1 MKKLYLLSVLLLTS
15 VGMWAQSFE
24 VDGIQYS
31 VKSATDLTVNVTGF
45 NSNYE
50 GDLVLN
56 GSVVYN
62 DATYQVVSIG
72 NYALQRCSSLTSVG
86 DLSACTS
93 IGAHAFL
100 ECSNLTSVG
109 NLSVC
114 TAIGVR
120 AFQGCSSLTSVDLSA
135 CTTIEACALLGCSKL
150 TSVDLSACTT
160 IGSETFKECSSLT
173 SVGDLSA
180 CTAIGDYAFL
190 GCSSLTSVGDLSA
203 CTSIGNSAF
212 YNCSSLTSVGD
223 LSACTSI
230 GDNAF
235 QNCSSLASVGDL
247 SSCMSIG
254 GHAFRDC
261 SSLTS
266 VGDLSSCT
274 SIGIWAFQNCSSL
287 TSVGDLSSCTSIG
300 DIAFRDCSSLASVG
314 DLSAC
319 TSIGSSA
326 FSGCS
331 NLTSVELS
339 SCTSIG
345 INAFYGCSSLAS
357 VGNLSSCT
365 SIGGSAFR
373 DCSSLASVGD
383 LSSCMSIGDNAFNG
397 CSNLTSVGDL
407 SACTSIGYGAFNG
420 MAACPYITI
429 TSPTIPTITSSI
441 ANMSIIL
448 VPQDLIDDY
457 RSADGWKDL
466 TYVLPIGTQTEYDVT
481 ISANETSSAL
491 HAAIGENNLQGV
503 TKLKITGS
511 FNSYDVMII
520 RNKMINLH
528 QLDLTD
534 ANVVA
539 NDYEY
544 YSGCHSEDNIIGN
557 NMFRELKLISVKL
570 PMTITK
576 IGNGAFEGC
585 TLLKEVMIHEGL
597 KELGQYAFNG
607 CNSLAD
613 ISLPDGMEEIGS
625 NAFVGC
631 PIKEITIPEGIKRL
645 RTYTFGWINPCS
657 LERIHLPSTLEV
669 MEGSCFTYGGYSNN
683 LTELILP
690 TGLKRIEGT
699 LGNNNKATTVHIPP
713 MMEYIADG
721 AFSGWSAVKD
731 YYVYVVDPISV
742 NMNTFANYTT
752 ATLHVPTQSYYNYY
766 WNTQWSQFANLV
778 EFNEPYERFYLNN
791 DFTLAEDKRFD
802 GVPSADFK
810 KNSGFI
816 VEGNASQTLNEVHV
830 MSDGTDAASII
841 DAGNININKLCY
853 DITISANKW
862 YFFSFPFRVKCSDI
876 VAPGYYALRYYD
888 GEERAANGSGGWKD
902 YTGEY
907 LEPGV
912 GYIIQCNTAGT
923 LSIPVSNPA
932 FNGQDKETEL
942 TMHYAE
948 NSQHASWNFIGNP
961 CNSYYNIDDC
971 GYDAPLTIWNGS
983 GYDAYRPGDDEYLLH
998 PFQAFFTQKPE
1009 DSSRLQFESES
1020 RCTYQQGQKQQSNA
1034 KAARMMKGINP
1045 KRLFIN
1051 LTISDGTNSDRTRVV
1066 FNDAKADAYE
1076 LGTDAAKFLT
1086 NSIPQIYSTDG
1097 TNVRYAINERK
1108 QGEVKLGFNA
1118 PKAGTYTIAAVRM
1131 DIPMK
1136 LRDLETGTVVS
1147 LTDKDYSFESKAG
1160 TFDDRFM
1167 LEIDNSATGIAQLN
1181 KETGASVIS
1190 AGNGLYVSGLNGTY
1204 ATIYNTSG
1212 AIVAQNVGNGFM
1224 PLATGIYIVKVN
1236 GKSAKVGVR

>member
-1 MKKLYLLSVLLLTS
+1 MKKLYLLFVLLLTS
-15 VGMWAQSFE
+15 VGIWAQNFE

-31 VKSATDLTVNVTGF
+31 VVSTTNLTINVTGF
-45 NSNYE
+45 NSSYE
-50 GDLVLN
+50 GNLVLN

-72 NYALQRCSSLTSVG
+72 S
-86 DLSACTS
+86 
-93 IGAHAFL
+93 
-100 ECSNLTSVG
+100 
-109 NLSVC
+109 
-114 TAIGVR
+114 
-120 AFQGCSSLTSVDLSA
+120 
-135 CTTIEACALLGCSKL
+135 
-150 TSVDLSACTT
+150 
-160 IGSETFKECSSLT
+160 
-173 SVGDLSA
+173 
-180 CTAIGDYAFL
+180 YAFN

-203 CTSIGNSAF
+203 CTSIGSFAF
-212 YNCSSLTSVGD
+212 QSCSSLTSVGD
-223 LSACTSI
+223 LSVCTT
-230 GDNAF
+230 
-235 QNCSSLASVGDL
+235 
-247 SSCMSIG
+247 IG
-254 GHAFRDC
+254 GSAFN
-261 SSLTS
+261 
-266 VGDLSSCT
+266 
-274 SIGIWAFQNCSSL
+274 NCSSL
-287 TSVGDLSSCTSIG
+287 TSVGDLSSCTAIG
-300 DIAFRDCSSLASVG
+300 NYAFQNCSSL
-314 DLSAC
+314 
-319 TSIGSSA
+319 
-326 FSGCS
+326 
-331 NLTSVELS
+331 TSVS
-339 SCTSIG
+339 
-345 INAFYGCSSLAS
+345 
-357 VGNLSSCT
+357 
-365 SIGGSAFR
+365 
-373 DCSSLASVGD
+373 
-383 LSSCMSIGDNAFNG
+383 
-397 CSNLTSVGDL
+397 DL

-429 TSPTIPTITSSI
+429 TSPTIPTITGSI

-448 VPQDLIDDY
+448 VPQDMIADY

-491 HAAIGENNLQGV
+491 HAAIGEKNLQNV
-503 TKLKITGS
+503 AKLKITGS
-511 FNSYDVMII
+511 FNSYDVMIM
-520 RNKMINLH
+520 RNKMINLKH
-528 QLDLTD
+528 LDLSD
-534 ANVVA
+534 ANIVT

-544 YSGCHSEDNIIGN
+544 YSGYHSEDNVIGD
-557 NMFRELKLISVKL
+557 NMFRDLSLITLNL
-570 PMTITK
+570 PKHITK
-576 IGNGAFEGC
+576 IGNYAFYNC
-585 TLLKEVMIHEGL
+585 WNL
-597 KELGQYAFNG
+597 KEL
-607 CNSLAD
+607 
-613 ISLPDGMEEIGS
+613 SLPEGLEEIGS
-625 NAFVGC
+625 YAFYYC
-631 PIKEITIPEGIKRL
+631 TFKEITIPEGVKRL
-645 RTYTFGWINPCS
+645 RSWTFYNY
-657 LERIHLPSTLEV
+657 LEKIHLPSTLEV
-669 MEGSCFTYGGYSNN
+669 IEGNCLGESSSTGH

-690 TGLKRIEGT
+690 IGLKRIEGSQ
-699 LGNNNKATTVHIPP
+699 GINDAATTIHIPP

-721 AFSGWSAVKD
+721 AFKSWMKLKD

-742 NMNTFANYTT
+742 NMNSFANYTT

-778 EFNEPYERFYLNN
+778 EFDEPYERFYLNN

-816 VEGNASQTLNEVHV
+816 VEGNTSQALNEVHV

-841 DAGNININKLCY
+841 DDGNININKLCY

-1097 TNVRYAINERK
+1097 TNVRYAINERN

-1131 DIPMK
+1131 DMPMK
-1136 LRDLETGTVVS
+1136 LRDLETGTVVG
-1147 LTDKDYSFESKAG
+1147 LTDKDYTFESKAG

-1181 KETGASVIS
+1181 KETGASIIS
-1190 AGNGLYVSGLNGTY
+1190 AGNGLYVSGLNGTQ

>member
-1 MKKLYLLSVLLLTS
+1 MKKYFTLFVLLLMS
-15 VGMWAQSFE
+15 IGMSAQNFE
-24 VDGIQYS
+24 VDGIKYS
-31 VKSATDLTVNVTGF
+31 VVSATDYTVRVTGF
-45 NSNYE
+45 NSSYE
-50 GDLVLN
+50 GNLVLN
-56 GSVVYN
+56 GSVVYE
-62 DATYQVVSIG
+62 DATYQVVVING
-72 NYALQRCSSLTSVG
+72 
-86 DLSACTS
+86 
-93 IGAHAFL
+93 
-100 ECSNLTSVG
+100 
-109 NLSVC
+109 
-114 TAIGVR
+114 
-120 AFQGCSSLTSVDLSA
+120 
-135 CTTIEACALLGCSKL
+135 
-150 TSVDLSACTT
+150 
-160 IGSETFKECSSLT
+160 
-173 SVGDLSA
+173 
-180 CTAIGDYAFL
+180 YAF
-190 GCSSLTSVGDLSA
+190 
-203 CTSIGNSAF
+203 N
-212 YNCSSLTSVGD
+212 N
-223 LSACTSI
+223 
-230 GDNAF
+230 
-235 QNCSSLASVGDL
+235 
-247 SSCMSIG
+247 
-254 GHAFRDC
+254 
-261 SSLTS
+261 
-266 VGDLSSCT
+266 
-274 SIGIWAFQNCSSL
+274 
-287 TSVGDLSSCTSIG
+287 
-300 DIAFRDCSSLASVG
+300 
-314 DLSAC
+314 
-319 TSIGSSA
+319 
-326 FSGCS
+326 
-331 NLTSVELS
+331 
-339 SCTSIG
+339 
-345 INAFYGCSSLAS
+345 
-357 VGNLSSCT
+357 
-365 SIGGSAFR
+365 
-373 DCSSLASVGD
+373 
-383 LSSCMSIGDNAFNG
+383 

-407 SACTSIGYGAFNG
+407 NACTDIGDWAFRDCNRLESVGDLSSCTTIGNYAFENCSSLANVGDMSSCTSIGLNAFFG
-420 MAACPYITI
+420 MSSCPYITF
-429 TSPTIPTITSSI
+429 TSPTIPTIRGSI
-441 ANMSIIL
+441 ADMSVIL
-448 VPQDLIDDY
+448 VPQEMIDDY

-466 TYVLPIGTQTEYDVT
+466 TYVFPIGMQTEYDVT
-481 ISANETSSAL
+481 ITAQDASSAL
-491 HAAIGENNLQGV
+491 HAAIGENNLQDV
-503 TKLKITGS
+503 VKLKVTGS

-520 RNKMINLH
+520 RNKMINLKH
-528 QLDLTD
+528 LDLSD
-534 ANVVA
+534 ASIVA

-544 YSGCHSEDNIIGN
+544 YSGCHSEDNVIGS
-557 NMFRELKLISVKL
+557 NMFRNLKLGAMKL
-570 PMTITK
+570 PKNIKK
-576 IGNGAFEGC
+576 IDTYAFYGTGLYE
-585 TLLKEVMIHEGL
+585 LSLPEGL
-597 KELGQYAFNG
+597 
-607 CNSLAD
+607 
-613 ISLPDGMEEIGS
+613 EEIGS
-625 NAFVGC
+625 YAFSGC
-631 PIKEITIPEGIKRL
+631 HIKEITIPEGIKRL
-645 RTYTFGWINPCS
+645 KAYTFAPLGIDKCW

-669 MEGSCFTYGGYSNN
+669 IEDQCFGYVNTNS
-683 LTELILP
+683 LIELILP

-699 LGNNNKATTVHIPP
+699 LGKNTIATSVHIPP

-721 AFSGWSAVKD
+721 AFSQWSAVKD

-742 NMNTFANYTT
+742 NMSTFANYTT
-752 ATLHVPTQSYYNYY
+752 STLHVPTQSYYNYY
-766 WNTQWSQFANLV
+766 WNTQWSQFANLT
-778 EFNEPYERFYLNN
+778 EFDEPYEHFYINN
-791 DFTLAEDKRFD
+791 DYTLTENKRFD

-816 VEGNASQTLNEVHV
+816 VEGNDNQALNEVHV
-830 MSDGTDAASII
+830 VSDGTDAASII
-841 DAGNININKLCY
+841 DEGNISVNKLYY
-853 DITISANKW
+853 DITIQANKW

-888 GEERAANGSGGWKD
+888 GEERANNGSGGWKD

-907 LEPGV
+907 LEPGI

-1009 DSSRLQFESES
+1009 DSSRLQFESDS

-1097 TNVRYAINERK
+1097 TNVRYAINERN

-1131 DIPMK
+1131 DMPMK

-1167 LEIDNSATGIAQLN
+1167 LEIDNSANGIAQLN

-1190 AGNGLYVSGLNGTY
+1190 AGNGLYVSGLNGTQ

-1212 AIVAQNVGNGFM
+1212 AIVAQNVGNGFT

>member
-1 MKKLYLLSVLLLTS
+1 MKKIYLLFVLLLTS
-15 VGMWAQSFE
+15 VGIWAQNFE

-31 VKSATDLTVNVTGF
+31 VKSATNLTVNVIGY
-45 NSNYE
+45 NSSYE
-50 GDLVLN
+50 GDLVIN
-56 GSVVYN
+56 GTVFY
-62 DATYQVVSIG
+62 D
-72 NYALQRCSSLTSVG
+72 
-86 DLSACTS
+86 
-93 IGAHAFL
+93 
-100 ECSNLTSVG
+100 
-109 NLSVC
+109 
-114 TAIGVR
+114 
-120 AFQGCSSLTSVDLSA
+120 
-135 CTTIEACALLGCSKL
+135 
-150 TSVDLSACTT
+150 
-160 IGSETFKECSSLT
+160 GSEYKIECINGAT
-173 SVGDLSA
+173 SYDY
-180 CTAIGDYAFL
+180 TAP
-190 GCSSLTSVGDLSA
+190 
-203 CTSIGNSAF
+203 F
-212 YNCSSLTSVGD
+212 YNCSKLKRIGD
-223 LSACTSI
+223 LPYCKII
-230 GDNAF
+230 GRYA
-235 QNCSSLASVGDL
+235 L
-247 SSCMSIG
+247 
-254 GHAFRDC
+254 
-261 SSLTS
+261 
-266 VGDLSSCT
+266 
-274 SIGIWAFQNCSSL
+274 
-287 TSVGDLSSCTSIG
+287 
-300 DIAFRDCSSLASVG
+300 
-314 DLSAC
+314 
-319 TSIGSSA
+319 
-326 FSGCS
+326 SGCQ
-331 NLTSVELS
+331 
-339 SCTSIG
+339 
-345 INAFYGCSSLAS
+345 
-357 VGNLSSCT
+357 
-365 SIGGSAFR
+365 
-373 DCSSLASVGD
+373 
-383 LSSCMSIGDNAFNG
+383 
-397 CSNLTSVGDL
+397 NLTSVGDL
-407 SACTSIGYGAFNG
+407 SACTSIQYAAFQNCGSLTSVGDLSSCPSIGKYAFQKCGSLTSVGDLSSCTTIEQSAFIGCFSLTNIDLSACTSIEDAAFKDCCSLTSVNLNSCTSIGKDAFNG
-420 MAACPYITI
+420 MSSCLYIII
-429 TSPTIPTITSSI
+429 TSPTIPTITGSI
-441 ANMSIIL
+441 TDASVIL
-448 VPQDLIDDY
+448 VPEEMIADY
-457 RSADGWKDL
+457 RSADVWKDL
-466 TYVLPIGTQTEYDVT
+466 TNVLPIGTQTEYDVT
-481 ISANETSSAL
+481 ISAQDASSAL
-491 HAAIGENNLQGV
+491 HSAIGENNLQNV
-503 TKLKITGS
+503 AKLKITGS
-511 FNSYDVMII
+511 FNSYDVMIM
-520 RNKMINLH
+520 RNKMLNLH

-544 YSGCHSEDNIIGN
+544 YSGCHSEDNIIGK
-557 NMFRELKLISVKL
+557 NMFCELKLTSVKL
-570 PMTITK
+570 PNNIIK
-576 IGNGAFEGC
+576 IGESAFNGC
-585 TLLKEVMIHEGL
+585 TSLNEVDINEGL
-597 KELGQYAFNG
+597 KVLGLNAFNG
-607 CNSLAD
+607 CNNLIE
-613 ISLPDGMEEIGS
+613 ISLPQGMEDIGGG
-625 NAFVGC
+625 AFAGC
-631 PIKEITIPEGIKRL
+631 HIKEITIPEGITIL
-645 RTYTFGWINPCS
+645 RRNTFGNGNSS

-669 MEGSCFTYGGYSNN
+669 MEGGCFANQNLSSN

-690 TGLKRIEGT
+690 TGLKRIGGS
-699 LGNNNKATTVHIPP
+699 LSKNSVATTVHIPP
-713 MMEYIADG
+713 MMEYIADD
-721 AFSGWSAVKD
+721 AFSGWTAVKD
-731 YYVYVVDPISV
+731 YYVYVVDPISI

-766 WNTQWSQFANLV
+766 WNTQWSQFTNLV
-778 EFNEPYERFYLNN
+778 EFDEPYERFYLNN

-816 VEGNASQTLNEVHV
+816 VEGNVSQALNEVHV

-841 DAGNININKLCY
+841 DDGNISVNKLCY

-876 VAPGYYALRYYD
+876 VAPGFYALRYYD

-923 LSIPVSNPA
+923 LSIPVSNPV
-932 FNGQDKETEL
+932 FNGQDKDTEL

-1009 DSSRLQFESES
+1009 DSSLLQFESDS

-1097 TNVRYAINERK
+1097 TNVRYAINERN

-1131 DIPMK
+1131 DMPMK

-1147 LTDKDYSFESKAG
+1147 LTDKDYTFESKAG

-1190 AGNGLYVSGLNGTY
+1190 AGNGLYVSGLNGTQ

-1212 AIVAQNVGNGFM
+1212 AIVAQNVGNGFT

>member
-1 MKKLYLLSVLLLTS
+1 MKKIYLLFVLLLTS

-24 VDGIQYS
+24 VDGIKYS
-31 VKSATDLTVNVTGF
+31 VVSATNLTVNVTGF

-50 GDLVLN
+50 GNLVLN
-56 GSVVYN
+56 GTVVYN

-72 NYALQRCSSLTSVG
+72 L
-86 DLSACTS
+86 
-93 IGAHAFL
+93 
-100 ECSNLTSVG
+100 
-109 NLSVC
+109 
-114 TAIGVR
+114 R
-120 AFQGCSSLTSVDLSA
+120 AF
-135 CTTIEACALLGCSKL
+135 E
-150 TSVDLSACTT
+150 
-160 IGSETFKECSSLT
+160 
-173 SVGDLSA
+173 
-180 CTAIGDYAFL
+180 
-190 GCSSLTSVGDLSA
+190 
-203 CTSIGNSAF
+203 
-212 YNCSSLTSVGD
+212 NCSSLVSV
-223 LSACTSI
+223 
-230 GDNAF
+230 
-235 QNCSSLASVGDL
+235 
-247 SSCMSIG
+247 
-254 GHAFRDC
+254 
-261 SSLTS
+261 
-266 VGDLSSCT
+266 DLSSCT
-274 SIGIWAFQNCSSL
+274 SIGNIAFSGCSNLASVDLSSCTSIGNYAFQNCSSL

-300 DIAFRDCSSLASVG
+300 D
-314 DLSAC
+314 
-319 TSIGSSA
+319 
-326 FSGCS
+326 
-331 NLTSVELS
+331 
-339 SCTSIG
+339 
-345 INAFYGCSSLAS
+345 
-357 VGNLSSCT
+357 
-365 SIGGSAFR
+365 
-373 DCSSLASVGD
+373 
-383 LSSCMSIGDNAFNG
+383 NAFNG
-397 CSNLTSVGDL
+397 CSNLTSMGEL
-407 SACTSIGYGAFNG
+407 SACTSIGSNAFNG

-429 TSPTIPTITSSI
+429 TSPTIPTITGSI
-441 ANMSIIL
+441 SNTSVIL
-448 VPQDLIDDY
+448 VPEAMIADY

-466 TYVLPIGTQTEYDVT
+466 TYVFPIGTQTEYDVT
-481 ISANETSSAL
+481 INAQDASSAL
-491 HAAIGENNLQGV
+491 HSAIGENNLQNV
-503 TKLKITGS
+503 AKLKITGS
-511 FNSYDVMII
+511 FNSYDVMIM
-520 RNKMINLH
+520 RNKMPNLH

-544 YSGCHSEDNIIGN
+544 YSGCHSEDNVIGIH
-557 NMFRELKLISVKL
+557 MFRDLKLTSVNL
-570 PMTITK
+570 PKNITK
-576 IGNGAFEGC
+576 IGNAAFYNC
-585 TLLKEVMIHEGL
+585 PFLRNVTIQEGL
-597 KELGQYAFNG
+597 IILCRDAFNG
-607 CNSLAD
+607 CSALED
-613 ISLPDGMEEIGS
+613 ISLPDGMEEIES
-625 NAFVGC
+625 YSFFNC
-631 PIKEITIPEGIKRL
+631 PIKEITIPEGIKIL
-645 RTYTFGWINPCS
+645 RSNSLGS
-657 LERIHLPSTLEV
+657 GLERIHLPSTLEV
-669 MEGSCFTYGGYSNN
+669 MERNCWGTNK
-683 LTELILP
+683 LLELNLP
-690 TGLKRIEGT
+690 TGLKRIEGS
-699 LGNNNKATTVHIPP
+699 LGTNSDATTVHIPP

-721 AFSGWSAVKD
+721 AFSEWTAVKD

-742 NMNTFANYTT
+742 NMNSFANYTT

-766 WNTQWSQFANLV
+766 WNTQWSQFTNLV
-778 EFNEPYERFYLNN
+778 EFDEPYERFYLNN

-816 VEGNASQTLNEVHV
+816 VEGNASQALNEVHV

-841 DAGNININKLCY
+841 DDGNININKLCY

-1009 DSSRLQFESES
+1009 DSSRLQFESDS

-1097 TNVRYAINERK
+1097 TNVRYAINERN

-1131 DIPMK
+1131 DMPMK

-1167 LEIDNSATGIAQLN
+1167 LEIDNSANGIAQLN

-1190 AGNGLYVSGLNGTY
+1190 AGNGLYVSGLNGTQ

-1212 AIVAQNVGNGFM
+1212 AIVAQNVGNGFT

>member
-1 MKKLYLLSVLLLTS
+1 MKKLYLLFVLLLTS
-15 VGMWAQSFE
+15 VGIWAQIFE

-31 VKSATDLTVNVTGF
+31 VVSTTNLTVNVTGF
-45 NSNYE
+45 NSSYE
-50 GDLVLN
+50 GNLVLN

-62 DATYQVVSIG
+62 DATYQVVSIVNYAFQNCSSLTTVGDLSACTSIG
-72 NYALQRCSSLTSVG
+72 NYAFENCRSLVSVGDLSACTIIESYAFNKCNNLTSVG
-86 DLSACTS
+86 DLSACTF
-93 IGAHAFL
+93 IGQWAFK
-100 ECSNLTSVG
+100 
-109 NLSVC
+109 
-114 TAIGVR
+114 
-120 AFQGCSSLTSVDLSA
+120 D
-135 CTTIEACALLGCSKL
+135 
-150 TSVDLSACTT
+150 
-160 IGSETFKECSSLT
+160 
-173 SVGDLSA
+173 
-180 CTAIGDYAFL
+180 
-190 GCSSLTSVGDLSA
+190 CSSLTSVGDLSA
-203 CTSIGNSAF
+203 CTSIGNYAF
-212 YNCSSLTSVGD
+212 ENCSSLTSVGD

-230 GDNAF
+230 GID
-235 QNCSSLASVGDL
+235 
-247 SSCMSIG
+247 
-254 GHAFRDC
+254 
-261 SSLTS
+261 
-266 VGDLSSCT
+266 
-274 SIGIWAFQNCSSL
+274 
-287 TSVGDLSSCTSIG
+287 
-300 DIAFRDCSSLASVG
+300 
-314 DLSAC
+314 
-319 TSIGSSA
+319 A
-326 FSGCS
+326 FSGM
-331 NLTSVELS
+331 S
-339 SCTSIG
+339 S
-345 INAFYGCSSLAS
+345 
-357 VGNLSSCT
+357 
-365 SIGGSAFR
+365 
-373 DCSSLASVGD
+373 
-383 LSSCMSIGDNAFNG
+383 
-397 CSNLTSVGDL
+397 
-407 SACTSIGYGAFNG
+407 
-420 MAACPYITI
+420 CPYITF
-429 TSPTIPTITSSI
+429 TSPTIPTITRSI
-441 ANMSIIL
+441 ADMSVIF
-448 VPQDLIDDY
+448 VPQEMIGDY

-466 TYVLPIGTQTEYDVT
+466 TYVFPIGTQTEYDVT
-481 ISANETSSAL
+481 INAQDASSAL
-491 HAAIGENNLQGV
+491 YAAIGENNLQDV
-503 TKLKITGS
+503 VKLKVTGS

-520 RNKMINLH
+520 RNKMINLKH
-528 QLDLTD
+528 LDLSD
-534 ANVVA
+534 ASIVA

-544 YSGCHSEDNIIGN
+544 YAGCHSEDNVIGN
-557 NMFRELKLISVKL
+557 NMFRDLKLGAMKL
-570 PMTITK
+570 PKNIKK
-576 IGNGAFEGC
+576 IGIYAFYNTGLFE
-585 TLLKEVMIHEGL
+585 LSLPEGL
-597 KELGQYAFNG
+597 EDIGSYAFSG
-607 CNSLAD
+607 CH
-613 ISLPDGMEEIGS
+613 
-625 NAFVGC
+625 
-631 PIKEITIPEGIKRL
+631 IKEITIPEGIKRL
-645 RTYTFGWINPCS
+645 KSYTFAPLGIDIVR

-669 MEGSCFTYGGYSNN
+669 IEDQCFGAVTDNY

-690 TGLKRIEGT
+690 TGLKRIEGS
-699 LGNNNKATTVHIPP
+699 LGRNNVATTVHIPP

-721 AFSGWSAVKD
+721 AFSQWYTVKD

-752 ATLHVPTQSYYNYY
+752 ATLHVPMQSYYNYF
-766 WNTQWSQFANLV
+766 WNTQWSKFANLV
-778 EFNEPYERFYLNN
+778 EFDEPYERFYLNN

-816 VEGNASQTLNEVHV
+816 VEGNASQALNEVHV

-841 DAGNININKLCY
+841 DDGNININKLCY

-923 LSIPVSNPA
+923 LSIPVSNPV

-1097 TNVRYAINERK
+1097 TNVRYAINERN

-1131 DIPMK
+1131 DMPMK

-1190 AGNGLYVSGLNGTY
+1190 SGNGLYVSGLNGTQ

-1212 AIVAQNVGNGFM
+1212 AIVAQNVGNGFT

>member
-1 MKKLYLLSVLLLTS
+1 MKKLYLLFVLLLTG
-15 VGMWAQSFE
+15 VGMWAFE

-31 VKSATDLTVNVTGF
+31 VVSTTNLTVNVTGF
-45 NSNYE
+45 NSSYE

-62 DATYQVVSIG
+62 DATYQVASIG
-72 NYALQRCSSLTSVG
+72 N
-86 DLSACTS
+86 
-93 IGAHAFL
+93 F
-100 ECSNLTSVG
+100 
-109 NLSVC
+109 
-114 TAIGVR
+114 
-120 AFQGCSSLTSVDLSA
+120 
-135 CTTIEACALLGCSKL
+135 
-150 TSVDLSACTT
+150 
-160 IGSETFKECSSLT
+160 
-173 SVGDLSA
+173 
-180 CTAIGDYAFL
+180 
-190 GCSSLTSVGDLSA
+190 
-203 CTSIGNSAF
+203 
-212 YNCSSLTSVGD
+212 
-223 LSACTSI
+223 
-230 GDNAF
+230 
-235 QNCSSLASVGDL
+235 
-247 SSCMSIG
+247 
-254 GHAFRDC
+254 
-261 SSLTS
+261 
-266 VGDLSSCT
+266 
-274 SIGIWAFQNCSSL
+274 AFQNCSSL
-287 TSVGDLSSCTSIG
+287 T
-300 DIAFRDCSSLASVG
+300 
-314 DLSAC
+314 
-319 TSIGSSA
+319 
-326 FSGCS
+326 
-331 NLTSVELS
+331 
-339 SCTSIG
+339 
-345 INAFYGCSSLAS
+345 
-357 VGNLSSCT
+357 
-365 SIGGSAFR
+365 
-373 DCSSLASVGD
+373 SVGD

-397 CSNLTSVGDL
+397 CSNLTSVGEL

-429 TSPTIPTITSSI
+429 TSPTIPTITGSI

-448 VPQDLIDDY
+448 VPQDMIADY

-481 ISANETSSAL
+481 ISAQDASSAL
-491 HAAIGENNLQGV
+491 HAAIGENNLQVV
-503 TKLKITGS
+503 TKLKVTGT

-520 RNKMINLH
+520 RNKMINLL

-557 NMFRELKLISVKL
+557 NMFRELKLTSIKL
-570 PMTITK
+570 PKNITK
-576 IGNGAFEGC
+576 IGNYAFNGC
-585 TLLKEVMIHEGL
+585 NNLKEVVIHEGL
-597 KELGQYAFNG
+597 KELGADAFNG
-607 CNSLAD
+607 CSNLEE
-613 ISLPDGMEEIGS
+613 ISLPDGMEDIG
-625 NAFVGC
+625 NRAFVGC

-645 RTYTFGWINPCS
+645 KGLTFANYNNTQ
-657 LERIHLPSTLEV
+657 LERINLPSTLEV
-669 MEGSCFTYGGYSNN
+669 IESQAFCRAGYNTY

-699 LGNNNKATTVHIPP
+699 LGNNSVATTVHIPP

-766 WNTQWSQFANLV
+766 WNTQWSKFLSLV
-778 EFNEPYERFYLNN
+778 EFDEPYERFYLNN
-791 DFTLAEDKRFD
+791 DFTLAEDKRFN
-802 GVPSADFK
+802 GVPSADFN

-816 VEGNASQTLNEVHV
+816 VEGNASQALNEVHV

-971 GYDAPLTIWNGS
+971 EYDAPLTIWNGS

-1020 RCTYQQGQKQQSNA
+1020 RCTYQQGLKQQSNA

-1045 KRLFIN
+1045 KRIFIN

-1066 FNDAKADAYE
+1066 FNDAKAEAYE

-1097 TNVRYAINERK
+1097 TNVRYAINERN

-1131 DIPMK
+1131 DMPMK
-1136 LRDLETGTVVS
+1136 LRDLETGTIVS
-1147 LTDKDYSFESKAG
+1147 LTDKDYTFESKAG

-1190 AGNGLYVSGLNGTY
+1190 AGNGLYVSGLNGTQ

-1212 AIVAQNVGNGFM
+1212 AIVAQNVGNGFT

>member
-1 MKKLYLLSVLLLTS
+1 MKKLYLLFVLLLTG

-24 VDGIQYS
+24 VDGIRYS
-31 VKSATDLTVNVTGF
+31 VVSATDLTVNVTGF
-45 NSNYE
+45 NSSYE

-72 NYALQRCSSLTSVG
+72 DHAFRNCRNLTNVG
-86 DLSACTS
+86 DLSFCTS
-93 IGAHAFL
+93 IGGMAF
-100 ECSNLTSVG
+100 C
-109 NLSVC
+109 
-114 TAIGVR
+114 
-120 AFQGCSSLTSVDLSA
+120 
-135 CTTIEACALLGCSKL
+135 
-150 TSVDLSACTT
+150 
-160 IGSETFKECSSLT
+160 
-173 SVGDLSA
+173 
-180 CTAIGDYAFL
+180 
-190 GCSSLTSVGDLSA
+190 
-203 CTSIGNSAF
+203 
-212 YNCSSLTSVGD
+212 NCSSLTSVGD

-230 GDNAF
+230 GGTAF
-235 QNCSSLASVGDL
+235 SGCSSLTNVGNLSACTFIAGNAFEDCSRLTSVDL
-247 SSCMSIG
+247 SSCTSIG
-254 GHAFRDC
+254 NSAFDGC

-266 VGDLSSCT
+266 VGDLSFCT
-274 SIGIWAFQNCSSL
+274 SIGSWAFQNCSSL
-287 TSVGDLSSCTSIG
+287 TSVGYLSSCTSIG
-300 DIAFRDCSSLASVG
+300 KD
-314 DLSAC
+314 
-319 TSIGSSA
+319 
-326 FSGCS
+326 
-331 NLTSVELS
+331 
-339 SCTSIG
+339 
-345 INAFYGCSSLAS
+345 
-357 VGNLSSCT
+357 
-365 SIGGSAFR
+365 
-373 DCSSLASVGD
+373 
-383 LSSCMSIGDNAFNG
+383 AFNG
-397 CSNLTSVGDL
+397 LFS
-407 SACTSIGYGAFNG
+407 
-420 MAACPYITI
+420 CPIITI
-429 TSPTIPTITSSI
+429 TSPTIPAITGSI
-441 ANMSIIL
+441 ANATVIL
-448 VPQDLIDDY
+448 VPQEMLTDY
-457 RSADGWKDL
+457 RTADVWKDL
-466 TYVLPIGTQTEYDVT
+466 TYVLPIGTQNEYDVT
-481 ISANETSSAL
+481 ISAQDASSAL

-520 RNKMINLH
+520 RNKMINLL

-544 YSGCHSEDNIIGN
+544 YSGCHSDNNIIGV
-557 NMFRELKLISVKL
+557 NMFRGLKLTSVKL
-570 PMTITK
+570 PETITK
-576 IGNGAFEGC
+576 IGNSAFEGC
-585 TLLKEVMIHEGL
+585 TSLKEVVMHEGL
-597 KELGQYAFNG
+597 KELGAYAFKG
-607 CNSLAD
+607 CSNLAE
-613 ISLPDGMEEIGS
+613 ISLPDGMEDIGR
-625 NAFVGC
+625 NAFVQC
-631 PIKEITIPEGIKRL
+631 PIKEITIPEGIKIL
-645 RTYTFGWINPCS
+645 RSYTFSEVNSSCI
-657 LERIHLPSTLEV
+657 LEQIHLPSTLEV
-669 MEGSCFTYGGYSNN
+669 IESYNFGGTNIGNYGNN

-690 TGLKRIEGT
+690 TGLKRIEGP
-699 LGNNNKATTVHIPP
+699 LGANSVATTVHIPP
-713 MMEYIADG
+713 MMEYIADN
-721 AFSGWSAVKD
+721 AFSGWTAVKD
-731 YYVYVVDPISV
+731 YYVYVVDPITV

-752 ATLHVPTQSYYNYY
+752 STLHVPTQSYYNYY
-766 WNTQWSQFANLV
+766 WNTQWSKFLSLV
-778 EFNEPYERFYLNN
+778 EFDEPYERFYLNN

-816 VEGNASQTLNEVHV
+816 VEGNASQALNEVHV

-841 DAGNININKLCY
+841 DDGNININKLCY

-876 VAPGYYALRYYD
+876 VAPGFYALRYYD

-902 YTGEY
+902 YTDEY

-983 GYDAYRPGDDEYLLH
+983 GYEAYRPGDDEYLLH

-1034 KAARMMKGINP
+1034 KVTRLMKGINP

-1131 DIPMK
+1131 DMPMK
-1136 LRDLETGTVVS
+1136 MRDLETGTVVS
-1147 LTDKDYSFESKAG
+1147 LTDKDYTFESKAG

-1190 AGNGLYVSGLNGTY
+1190 AGNGLYVSGLNGTQ

-1212 AIVAQNVGNGFM
+1212 AIVAQNVGNGFI

>member
-1 MKKLYLLSVLLLTS
+1 MKKLYLLFVLLLTS

-24 VDGIQYS
+24 VDGIKYS
-31 VKSATDLTVNVTGF
+31 VVSATDLTVNVTGF

-235 QNCSSLASVGDL
+235 QYCSSLTSVGDL
-247 SSCMSIG
+247 SACTSIG
-254 GHAFRDC
+254 GSAFHSC

-274 SIGIWAFQNCSSL
+274 AIGNYAFRSCSNL

-300 DIAFRDCSSLASVG
+300 G
-314 DLSAC
+314 
-319 TSIGSSA
+319 SA
-326 FSGCS
+326 FYNCS
-331 NLTSVELS
+331 NLTSV
-339 SCTSIG
+339 G
-345 INAFYGCSSLAS
+345 D
-357 VGNLSSCT
+357 LSSCT
-365 SIGGSAFR
+365 SIGGSTF
-373 DCSSLASVGD
+373 S
-383 LSSCMSIGDNAFNG
+383 G

-407 SACTSIGYGAFNG
+407 SACTSIGNSAFYNCSSLTSVGDLSACTTIGNNAFNG
-420 MAACPYITI
+420 CSSMNTITI
-429 TSPTIPTITSSI
+429 TSSTIPTITSSI
-441 ANMSIIL
+441 ADVSVVL
-448 VPQDLIDDY
+448 VPQNMLTDY
-457 RSADGWKDL
+457 RTADVWKDL

-481 ISANETSSAL
+481 ISAQDASSAL
-491 HAAIGENNLQGV
+491 HAAIGENNLPGV
-503 TKLKITGS
+503 MKLKITGS
-511 FNSYDVMII
+511 FNSYDVMIM

-557 NMFRELKLISVKL
+557 NMFRELKLTSVNL
-570 PMTITK
+570 PKNITK
-576 IGNGAFEGC
+576 IGRSAFEGC
-585 TLLKEVMIHEGL
+585 NILKEVMMHEGL

-613 ISLPDGMEEIGS
+613 VSLPDGMEEIGS

-645 RTYTFGWINPCS
+645 RTYTFGYINPCS

-669 MEGSCFTYGGYSNN
+669 MEGSCFTYSGYSNN

-766 WNTQWSQFANLV
+766 WNTQWSKFLSLV
-778 EFNEPYERFYLNN
+778 EFDEPYERFYLNN
-791 DFTLAEDKRFD
+791 DFTLAEDKRFN

-816 VEGNASQTLNEVHV
+816 VEGNASQALNEVHV

-1009 DSSRLQFESES
+1009 DSSRLQFESDS

-1097 TNVRYAINERK
+1097 TNVRYAINERQ

-1131 DIPMK
+1131 DMPMK

-1147 LTDKDYSFESKAG
+1147 LTDKDYSFDSKAG

-1190 AGNGLYVSGLNGTY
+1190 AGNGLYVSGLNGTQ

-1212 AIVAQNVGNGFM
+1212 AIVAQNVGNGFT